1 MFLEEKIQKKTIIC
15 VLMSAIIILGV
26 MCTIRLHYNG
36 NLNRQQY
43 NPRLIRP
50 ISVLTWRQLRCNYV
64 ASEIMSHI
72 QQPGLGNYLF
82 FYSAI
87 VYVASITGRR
97 PCISRRSRSTPLD
110 AVFDHGL
117 VQMDKKTRV
126 CPQHKFTEKK
136 FGVYDRRIASLVN
149 TTRDKLLMLHGYFQ
163 SWKYVQ
169 PVAGRL
175 RDQLRFHREVKE
187 FASKF
192 LYKSVPLGWKG
203 LKFVRVGV
211 HVRRGDF
218 LLRGPLGFT
227 VADEHYLQRAM
238 SIFIQRFRRVQ
249 FVVASDDIRWCQN
262 HIKSNSSNV
271 NITFSVGHSAGDDQA
286 LLASCDHTVM
296 TTGTF
301 SWWAAWLANGIT
313 VYYADYPKRGSRLR
327 GGMQLEDYYHPTW
340 TGLM

>member
-1 MFLEEKIQKKTIIC
+1 MFLEERIQKRTIVC
-15 VLMSAIIILGV
+15 VLMSVVVIFGV
-26 MCTIRLHYNG
+26 VYTIQL
-36 NLNRQQY
+36 QY
-43 NPRLIRP
+43 NPKLIRP
-50 ISVLTWRQLRCNYV
+50 IPVLTWRQLRCNYV
-64 ASEIMSHI
+64 ASEIMFHT

-136 FGVYDRRIASLVN
+136 IGVYDRRIASLVN
-149 TTRDKLLMLHGYFQ
+149 TTRDKLLMLRGYFQ

-175 RDQLRFHREVKE
+175 RDQLRFRREVKE
-187 FASKF
+187 FASRF
-192 LYKSVPLGWKG
+192 LYKSVPLSWKG

-218 LLRGPLGFT
+218 LLGGPLGFT

-238 SIFIQRFRRVQ
+238 SIFIQRFHQVQ

-271 NITFSVGHSAGDDQA
+271 NITFSVGHSAGEDLA

-313 VYYADYPKRGSRLR
+313 VYYADYPKRGSQLR
-327 GGMQLEDYYHPTW
+327 GEMQLEDYYHPNW
-340 TGLM
+340 TGLT

>member
-1 MFLEEKIQKKTIIC
+1 MFLEERIQKRTIVC
-15 VLMSAIIILGV
+15 VLMSAVVIFGV
-26 MCTIRLHYNG
+26 VYTM
-36 NLNRQQY
+36 QFQY
-43 NPRLIRP
+43 NPKLIRP
-50 ISVLTWRQLRCNYV
+50 IPVLTWRQFRCNYV
-64 ASEIMSHI
+64 ASEIMSQI

-117 VQMDKKTRV
+117 AQMDKKTRV

-149 TTRDKLLMLHGYFQ
+149 TTRDKLLVLNGYFQ

-169 PVAGRL
+169 PIAGRL
-175 RDQLRFHREVKE
+175 RDQLRFRREVKE
-187 FASKF
+187 FVSKF
-192 LYKSVPLGWKG
+192 LYKSVPLGWNG

-218 LLRGPLGFT
+218 IRWPNSWIGYT
-227 VADEHYLQRAM
+227 AADEHYLRRAM
-238 SIFIQRFRRVQ
+238 NIFTQRFLRVQ
-249 FVVASDDIRWCQN
+249 FVVTSDDIRWCQK
-262 HIKSNSSNV
+262 HIKSNSSGV
-271 NITFSVGHSAGDDQA
+271 NITFSVGHSAGEDLA

-313 VYYADYPKRGSRLR
+313 IYYANFPKRFSWLSI
-327 GGMQLEDYYHPTW
+327 GMQLQDYYYPNW
-340 TGLM
+340 TGLV